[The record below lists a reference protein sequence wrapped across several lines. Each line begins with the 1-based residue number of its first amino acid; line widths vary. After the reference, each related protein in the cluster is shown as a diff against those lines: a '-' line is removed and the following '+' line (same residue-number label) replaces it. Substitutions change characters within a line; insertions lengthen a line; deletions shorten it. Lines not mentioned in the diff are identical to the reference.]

1 MMQTPSDAQHRHS
14 GDTVTE
20 LPVNARRSVSSH
32 DVALRDI
39 WYLVMPSRALKPGK
53 LLAQRILNESL
64 VFGRDRSGNPFAMHN
79 ACRHQAMPL
88 SLGRFDGERLECPN
102 HGWLYDTLGRCVG
115 IPCLSATEKHDTSRI
130 KVITYPCRD
139 VQGNIWIFMGEQ
151 SDDMPEPPRL
161 NGVEAEHLRVTGAMT
176 FPCGIDRAAL
186 GLIDPAHGP
195 YVHKSW
201 FRQGEKSRREKEKRF
216 VPSELGFTM
225 ARHSVSSSQSL
236 WLLPKHMNIEIRFL
250 LPGVHFETIEAGKH
264 VLAGM
269 ITATPVT
276 PTETLI
282 NYNAYWTL
290 PWIAPAQPI
299 IAAFLHHF
307 FDQDRRAMA
316 GLAGVANEKAP
327 MVLVGGPDVQGIWYF
342 KLKNEFLQAKSEGR
356 PFRNP
361 VEETVLRW
369 RT

>member
-1 MMQTPSDAQHRHS
+1 MQISSDAQHPPPF
-14 GDTVTE
+14 DTVTDLS
-20 LPVNARRSVSSH
+20 LPSRRVNAVP
-32 DVALRDI
+32 DVALRDL
-39 WYLVMPSRALKPGK
+39 WYLILPSGALKPGK
-53 LLAQRILNESL
+53 LLARRVLNESL
-64 VFGRDRSGNPFAMHN
+64 VFGRDRSGKPFALHN

-102 HGWLYDTLGRCVG
+102 HGWLYDTQGRCVG
-115 IPCLSATEKHDTSRI
+115 IPCLSASDKHDTSRI
-130 KVITYPCRD
+130 RVTSYPCRD
-139 VQGNIWIFMGEQ
+139 IQGNVWIFMGEPVEG
-151 SDDMPEPPRL
+151 MPEPPRL
-161 NGVEAEHLRVTGAMT
+161 HGVEAEHLRVTGSMT

-201 FRQGEKSRREKEKRF
+201 LRQGEKSRREKQKRF

-225 ARHSVSSSQSL
+225 ARHSVRSSQSL
-236 WLLPKHMNIEIRFL
+236 WLLPKHLEIEVRFQ
-250 LPGVHFETIEAGKH
+250 LPAVHFETIEAGKH

-276 PTETLI
+276 STETLI
-282 NYNAYWTL
+282 NYNAYWTI
-290 PWIAPAQPI
+290 PWLAPAHPLL
-299 IAAFLHHF
+299 AAFMHHF

-316 GLAGVANEKAP
+316 GLAGAPTDKAP
-327 MVLVGGPDVQGIWYF
+327 MTLIGGPDAQAVWYF
-342 KLKNEFLQAKSEGR
+342 KLKSEFLQAKREGR
-356 PFRNP
+356 SFQNP